1 MRWQTCSLGL
11 LLVCLSACTAVQPSP
26 PPSPLPAATPVSV
39 STPVPGLQPAI
50 DAGLS
55 FLNAQYN
62 RDLGL
67 LQESPNIGAQRYF
80 ITNDNAL
87 AAYIFEQTGQDDLAI
102 NVREVMARYG
112 PSTNN
117 FIEAAWGEVIPW
129 PPKHFEDPG
138 SLITNVGEDEILTI
152 RHEGTGYFYD
162 WSAYSNL
169 ACMAAVN
176 EYNQGY
182 IESARRLYEIQMST
196 FDGRG
201 FADKAFYDRGDVYET
216 LGVAWCVYAG
226 ALLKVPVYETA
237 LSVLLEQQDLATGGF
252 HTHYRAAESRLADPN
267 VETTSLAPLAL
278 LTLSG
283 KFTGN

>member
-11 LLVCLSACTAVQPSP
+11 LLVCLSACTAVQPS

-117 FIEAAWGEVIPW
+117 FIEAAWGGVIPW

-138 SLITNVGEDEILTI
+138 SLITTIGEDEILTI

-162 WSAYSNL
+162 WSAYANL

-176 EYNQGY
+176 EYNQGF

-226 ALLKVPVYETA
+226 ALLKAPVHETA
-237 LSVLLEQQDLATGGF
+237 LSVLLEQQDPATGGF

-267 VETTSLAPLAL
+267 VETTSLALLAL